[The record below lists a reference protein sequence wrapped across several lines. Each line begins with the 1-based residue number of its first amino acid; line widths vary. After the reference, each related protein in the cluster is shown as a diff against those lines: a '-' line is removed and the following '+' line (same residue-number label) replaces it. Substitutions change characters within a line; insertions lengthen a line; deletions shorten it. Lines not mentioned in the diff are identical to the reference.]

1 MRLRRFLWPALLT
14 AAVLL
19 PTRIA
24 SIVDSH
30 ERAVPATIQLLL
42 PRSYVATSPISRLLD
57 TLTLFSNPQTA
68 AFFISIAVIAAGVVL
83 LRKTR
88 RSRLIRVGLAVSS
101 VLAATIVLEVSVLFA
116 PRPMARLVVSDSN
129 VVRVDFHSH
138 TRASRDANQR
148 ISAEDRRS
156 WHRSGGFD
164 VGYIT
169 DHVRFGGAVEAATNN
184 PARAGDGVSEL
195 SGVEGRYHKI
205 LSTIML
211 GLTQADTVILDRKG
225 HLLPGIPA
233 SGLPPVTI
241 VALPNGNIDSVTIQ
255 SLDSLPH
262 FSGMELVDAAPR
274 GLGQLDREEARVRRI
289 ASTTR
294 LILVAAS
301 NNHGY
306 GRTVAA
312 WNLMTI
318 PGWRNLSPDS
328 VGRLIERPF
337 RERQLDAVTIVK
349 RVRPRTHGAGIV
361 LTLPVAV
368 IQILRTLTRTEQ
380 LVWIVW
386 IWAVTLLILAA
397 VNSRLRSRVS
407 QPPV

>member
-1 MRLRRFLWPALLT
+1 MHLRRLLWPALLT

-30 ERAVPATIQLLL
+30 ERAVPSTVKLVL
-42 PRSYVATSPISRLLD
+42 PDSYVTTSPISRLLD
-57 TLTLFSNPQTA
+57 ALTLFSNPQTA
-68 AFFISIAVIAAGVVL
+68 AFFISIAAIAVAVALWG
-83 LRKTR
+83 KTPSH
-88 RSRLIRVGLAVSS
+88 RSRLVRVGLAVAC
-101 VLAATIVLEVSVLFA
+101 VLVATIILEASVLFV

-169 DHVRFGGAVEAATNN
+169 DHVRFGGAVEAAKNN
-184 PARAGDGVSEL
+184 PVRAGDGVSEL

-211 GLTQADTVILDRKG
+211 GLTQADTAILDGKG
-225 HLLPGIPA
+225 HLLTGIPS

-241 VALPNGNIDSVTIQ
+241 VALPNRNIDSVTIQ

-274 GLGQLDREEARVRRI
+274 GLGQLDREEAKVRRI

-349 RVRPRTHGAGIV
+349 RVRPRTHGAGVV

-368 IQILRTLTRTEQ
+368 IQILRSLTRTEQ
-380 LVWIVW
+380 LVWILW
-386 IWAVTLLILAA
+386 IWALALLISSAA
-397 VNSRLRSRVS
+397 KTKASD
-407 QPPV
+407 

>member
-1 MRLRRFLWPALLT
+1 MHLRRFVWPALLS

-30 ERAVPATIQLLL
+30 ERAVPATVKLLL
-42 PRSYVATSPISRLLD
+42 PASYVATSPISRLLD

-68 AFFISIAVIAAGVVL
+68 AFFVSIAAIAVAMVL
-83 LRKTR
+83 WRKTRSR
-88 RSRLIRVGLAVSS
+88 RSRLVRVGLALAS
-101 VLAATIVLEVSVLFA
+101 VLVATIILEASVLFA
-116 PRPMARLVVSDSN
+116 PRAMARVVVSDSN

-148 ISAEDRRS
+148 ISPEDRRS

-169 DHVRFGGAVEAATNN
+169 DHVRFGGAMEAAKNN
-184 PARAGDGVSEL
+184 PVRAGDDVSEL

-211 GLTQADTVILDRKG
+211 GLTQADTAILDRKG

-262 FSGMELVDAAPR
+262 FSGMELIDAAPR
-274 GLGQLDREEARVRRI
+274 GLGQLDREEAKVRRI

-318 PGWRNLSPDS
+318 PGWRSLSPDS

-337 RERQLDAVTIVK
+337 RERQLDAVAIVK

-380 LVWIVW
+380 LVWILW
-386 IWAVTLLILAA
+386 IWAFALL
-397 VNSRLRSRVS
+397 VS
-407 QPPV
+407 LTAKTKASD

>member
-1 MRLRRFLWPALLT
+1 MHLRRLVWPALLT

-30 ERAVPATIQLLL
+30 ERAVPATVTLLL
-42 PRSYVATSPISRLLD
+42 PASYVATSPISRLLD

-68 AFFISIAVIAAGVVL
+68 AFFISIAAIAVAVASW
-83 LRKTR
+83 RKTR
-88 RSRLIRVGLAVSS
+88 SRRTRLVRVGLALAS
-101 VLAATIVLEVSVLFA
+101 VLVATIILEASVLFA
-116 PRPMARLVVSDSN
+116 PRAMARLVVSDPN

-164 VGYIT
+164 IGYIT
-169 DHVRFGGAVEAATNN
+169 DHVRFGGAVEAAKNN
-184 PARAGDGVSEL
+184 PVRAGDGVSEL

-211 GLTQADTVILDRKG
+211 GLTLADTAILDRKG

-233 SGLPPVTI
+233 SGLRPVTI

-262 FSGMELVDAAPR
+262 FSGMELIDAAPR
-274 GLGQLDREEARVRRI
+274 GLGQLDREEAKVRHI

-318 PGWRNLSPDS
+318 PGWRELPPDS

-368 IQILRTLTRTEQ
+368 IQILRTLPRAEQ
-380 LVWIVW
+380 LVWVLW
-386 IWAVTLLILAA
+386 IWGLALIISLAPKTKA
-397 VNSRLRSRVS
+397 SD
-407 QPPV
+407 